1 MKILIAIGV
10 KRQKEAG
17 AAGVVFNH
25 AEQLQKLGHRVDT
38 WFFDDLL
45 PCPRWPARFQDLEF
59 SFAVAR
65 RIRQDPAAYEV
76 VNLHAP
82 WGGVYGLSRK
92 LFSSAAFP
100 PYVFTM
106 QGSEERYA
114 RAMRFEQK
122 KDRASHFAWKNRLWH
137 RLYQQTMYD
146 LAIKTADFGNV
157 ANREGWILSEL
168 KYGHPPGRVW
178 YIPNG
183 TNPEFFQQH
192 SFLDSDAH
200 RLLYVGT
207 WLDRKGVFYLVES
220 FAQLA
225 PSLPQ
230 LSLTIAGCLLS
241 EEQIRAHFPAAL
253 RPRVRVLPFL
263 NREAMPNLY
272 ATHDIFVLPSLV
284 EGMPLTLL
292 EAMASAMPVVTTNT
306 CGMADVV
313 ENGVNGILVPP
324 ADSAQLAGAIESL
337 CKSIDLCKTLS
348 SAAQDTAQ
356 RYTWSA
362 VARELEHVLC
372 TAAGTKN
379 ASARQRNTP

>member
-1 MKILIAIGV
+1 MNILIAIGV

-25 AEQLQKLGHRVDT
+25 AAELQKLGHRVDT

-45 PCPRWPARFQDLEF
+45 PSPRWPARFQELEF
-59 SFAVAR
+59 AFAVSR
-65 RIRQDPAAYEV
+65 RIRRNPSAYDV
-76 VNLHAP
+76 VNVHAP

-122 KDRASHFAWKNRLWH
+122 KGRASHFAWENRLWH
-137 RLYQQTMYD
+137 RLYHQTMYD

-168 KYGHPPGRVW
+168 KYGHPPGRIW

-183 TNPEFFQQH
+183 TDPEFLQPRPFAH
-192 SFLDSDAH
+192 SDAL

-225 PSLPQ
+225 PILPQ
-230 LSLTIAGCLLS
+230 LSLTIAGCSSS
-241 EEQIRAHFPAAL
+241 EEEIRPYFPASV
-253 RPRVRVLPFL
+253 RPRVHVLPFL

-313 ENGVNGILVPP
+313 ESGFNGLLVAP
-324 ADSAQLAGAIESL
+324 ADAPAIEAAVLRLASDPAL
-337 CKSIDLCKTLS
+337 RQRLGQ
-348 SAAQDTAQ
+348 AAQHFMK
-356 RYTWSA
+356 RYTWERSA
-362 VARELEHVLC
+362 EMLEGLFRQVITHE
-372 TAAGTKN
+372 G
-379 ASARQRNTP
+379 SAPA

>member
-38 WFFDDLL
+38 WFFDDVL
-45 PCPRWPARFQDLEF
+45 PSPRWPARFQELEF
-59 SFAVAR
+59 AFAVSR
-65 RIRQDPAAYEV
+65 RIRQNPRAYDV

-114 RAMRFEQK
+114 RAMCLEQK
-122 KDRASHFAWKNRLWH
+122 KGRASHFAWKNRLWH
-137 RLYQQTMYD
+137 RLYHQTMYD

-157 ANREGWILSEL
+157 ASREGWILSEL

-183 TNPEFFQQH
+183 TNPEFLQPRPFV
-192 SFLDSDAH
+192 DSNAL

-230 LSLTIAGCLLS
+230 LSLTVAGCLLS
-241 EEQIRAHFPAAL
+241 EEQIRMQFPEAL
-253 RPRVRVLPFL
+253 RPRVHVLPFL
-263 NREAMPNLY
+263 NRAAMPNLY
-272 ATHDIFVLPSLV
+272 ASHDIFILPSLV

-313 ENGVNGILVPP
+313 ESDFNGLLVAP
-324 ADSAQLAGAIESL
+324 ADAPAIEAAVLRLASDPAL
-337 CKSIDLCKTLS
+337 RQRLGQ
-348 SAAQDTAQ
+348 AAQHSMK
-356 RYTWSA
+356 RYTWERSA
-362 VARELEHVLC
+362 EMLESLLRQAIARE
-372 TAAGTKN
+372 GP
-379 ASARQRNTP
+379 ASA

>member
-45 PCPRWPARFQDLEF
+45 PSPRWPARFQELEF
-59 SFAVAR
+59 AFAVSR
-65 RIRQDPAAYEV
+65 RIRQNPQAYDV

-82 WGGVYGLSRK
+82 WGCVYGLSRK

-106 QGSEERYA
+106 QGSEERYVQ
-114 RAMRFEQK
+114 AMRWEQK
-122 KDRASHFAWKNRLWH
+122 KGRASHFAWKNRLWH
-137 RLYQQTMYD
+137 CLYHQTMYD
-146 LAIKTADFGNV
+146 HAIKTADFGNV

-168 KYGHPPGRVW
+168 KYGHPPGHIW

-183 TNPEFFQQH
+183 TSPEFLQPRPFA
-192 SFLDSDAH
+192 DSDAL

-220 FAQLA
+220 FAQVA
-225 PSLPQ
+225 PSFPQ
-230 LSLTIAGCLLS
+230 LSLTVAGCALS
-241 EEQIRAHFPAAL
+241 EDQIRAYFPAAL
-253 RPRVRVLPFL
+253 RPRVHVLPFL
-263 NREAMPNLY
+263 TREAMPNLY
-272 ATHDIFVLPSLV
+272 ATHDIFALPSLV

-292 EAMASAMPVVTTNT
+292 EAMANAMPAVTTNT
-306 CGMADVV
+306 CGMADVI

-324 ADSAQLAGAIESL
+324 ADSVQLAAAIESL
-337 CKSIDLCKTLS
+337 CKSSELRKTLG
-348 SAAQDTAQ
+348 SAAQDTAR
-356 RYTWSA
+356 RYTWTA
-362 VARELEHVLC
+362 VARELEKVLRIAVGAKN
-372 TAAGTKN
+372 TAT
-379 ASARQRNTP
+379 QT

>member
-45 PCPRWPARFQDLEF
+45 PSPRWPARFQELEF
-59 SFAVAR
+59 ACAVSR
-65 RIRQDPAAYEV
+65 RIRKNPGAFDV

-82 WGGVYGLSRK
+82 WGGLYGLWRK
-92 LFSSAAFP
+92 LFSSAALP
-100 PYVFTM
+100 PYIFTM

-114 RAMRFEQK
+114 RAMHLEQK
-122 KDRASHFAWKNRLWH
+122 KGRAGHFALKNRVWH
-137 RLYQQTMYD
+137 RLYHQTMYD
-146 LAIKTADFGNV
+146 LAIKTADYGNV
-157 ANREGWILSEL
+157 ANREGWVLSEL
-168 KYGHPPGRVW
+168 KYGHPPGRVY

-183 TNPEFFQQH
+183 VNAEFFQAH
-192 SFLDSDAH
+192 SFVDSDAL
-200 RLLYVGT
+200 RLLYAGT

-220 FAQLA
+220 CAQLA
-225 PSLPQ
+225 RRLPR
-230 LSLTIAGCLLS
+230 LALTVAGCSLS
-241 EEQIRAHFPAAL
+241 EEQIRTQFPEAF
-253 RPRVRVLPFL
+253 RPRVNVQPFVT
-263 NREAMPNLY
+263 REAMPNLY

-324 ADSAQLAGAIESL
+324 ADSVQLAAAIESL
-337 CKSIDLCKTLS
+337 CKSLELRKTLG
-348 SAAQDTAQ
+348 SAAQETAR
-356 RYTWSA
+356 RYTWAAA
-362 VARELEHVLC
+362 VRELEHVLR
-372 TAAGTKN
+372 TAVGAKNAGTL
-379 ASARQRNTP
+379 T

>member
-17 AAGVVFNH
+17 GAGVVFNH
-25 AEQLQKLGHRVDT
+25 AEQLRILGHRVDT

-45 PCPRWPARFQDLEF
+45 PSPRWPARFQELEF
-59 SFAVAR
+59 AFAVSR
-65 RIRQDPAAYEV
+65 RIRKNPSAYDV

-82 WGGVYGLSRK
+82 WGGIYGLSRK

-114 RAMRFEQK
+114 RAMRLEQK
-122 KDRASHFAWKNRLWH
+122 KGRASHFAWKNRVWH
-137 RLYQQTMYD
+137 RVYHQTMYD

-178 YIPNG
+178 FIPNG
-183 TNPEFFQQH
+183 ANAHFLQPH
-192 SFLDSDAH
+192 SFVDSDGL

-225 PSLPQ
+225 PGLPQ
-230 LSLTIAGCLLS
+230 LSLTVAGCSLS
-241 EEQIRAHFPAAL
+241 EEQIKAHFPEGL
-253 RPRVRVLPFL
+253 RPRVQVLPFVI
-263 NREAMPNLY
+263 REAMPNLY
-272 ATHDIFVLPSLV
+272 ATHDILVLPSLV

-324 ADSAQLAGAIESL
+324 GDSVQLSAAIESL
-337 CKSIDLCKTLS
+337 CKSIELRKTLGI
-348 SAAQDTAQ
+348 AAQETAR
-356 RYTWSA
+356 RYTWA
-362 VARELEHVLC
+362 AAARELEHVLRIAVGDKK
-372 TAAGTKN
+372 AAT
-379 ASARQRNTP
+379 QT

>member
-17 AAGVVFNH
+17 AAGVVFSH
-25 AEQLQKLGHRVDT
+25 AGELQKLGHRVDT

-45 PCPRWPARFQDLEF
+45 PSPRWPARFQELEF
-59 SFAVAR
+59 AFAVSR
-65 RIRQDPAAYEV
+65 RIRQNPQAYDV

-82 WGGVYGLSRK
+82 WGGVYGLLRK
-92 LFSSAAFP
+92 LFSSAALP

-114 RAMRFEQK
+114 RAMRLEQK
-122 KDRASHFAWKNRLWH
+122 KGRASHFAWKNRLWQ
-137 RLYQQTMYD
+137 RLYHQTMYD

-183 TNPEFFQQH
+183 ANPEFFQPRR
-192 SFLDSDAH
+192 FVDSDVL

-220 FAQLA
+220 FARLA
-225 PSLPQ
+225 RSLPQ
-230 LSLTIAGCLLS
+230 LSLTVGGCLLS
-241 EEQIRAHFPAAL
+241 EEQIRAHFPAAV
-253 RPRVRVLPFL
+253 RPRVHVLPFV

-272 ATHDIFVLPSLV
+272 ASHDIFVLPSLV

-313 ENGVNGILVPP
+313 ESDFNGLLVAP
-324 ADSAQLAGAIESL
+324 ADAPAIEAAVLRLASDPAL
-337 CKSIDLCKTLS
+337 RQRLGQ
-348 SAAQDTAQ
+348 AAQHSMK
-356 RYTWSA
+356 RYTWERSA
-362 VARELEHVLC
+362 EMLESLFRHTISRE
-372 TAAGTKN
+372 GS
-379 ASARQRNTP
+379 ASA

>member
-10 KRQKEAG
+10 RRQKEAG

-25 AEQLQKLGHRVDT
+25 AAELQKLGHCVDT
-38 WFFDDLL
+38 WFLDDLL
-45 PCPRWPARFQDLEF
+45 PSPRWPARLQELEF
-59 SFAVAR
+59 ACAISR
-65 RIRQDPAAYEV
+65 RIRKNPEAYDV

-92 LFSSAAFP
+92 LFSPAAFP

-114 RAMRFEQK
+114 RAMRLERK
-122 KDRASHFAWKNRLWH
+122 KGRASHFAWKNRVWH
-137 RLYQQTMYD
+137 RVYHQAMYD

-183 TNPEFFQQH
+183 ANAEFLQPH
-192 SFLDSDAH
+192 SFVDSDAL

-230 LSLTIAGCLLS
+230 LSLTVAGCSLS
-241 EEQIRAHFPAAL
+241 EEQIRAHFPEAL
-253 RPRVRVLPFL
+253 RPRVQVLPFVT
-263 NREAMPNLY
+263 REAMPNLY

-313 ENGVNGILVPP
+313 ENGVNGILVP
-324 ADSAQLAGAIESL
+324 AGDSEQLSAVIGSL
-337 CKSIDLCKTLS
+337 CKSLELRKTLG
-348 SAAQDTAQ
+348 SAAQETAR
-356 RYTWSA
+356 RYTWA
-362 VARELEHVLC
+362 AAARELERVLR
-372 TAAGTKN
+372 TAVGAKDAAT
-379 ASARQRNTP
+379 QT

>member
-17 AAGVVFNH
+17 GAGVVFNH
-25 AEQLQKLGHRVDT
+25 AEQLQKLGHQVDT

-45 PCPRWPARFQDLEF
+45 PSPRWPARFQELEF
-59 SFAVAR
+59 AFAVSR
-65 RIRQDPAAYEV
+65 RIRKNPSAYDV

-82 WGGVYGLSRK
+82 WGCVYGLSRK
-92 LFSSAAFP
+92 LFYSAAFP

-106 QGSEERYA
+106 HGSEERYA
-114 RAMRFEQK
+114 RAMRLEQK
-122 KDRASHFAWKNRLWH
+122 KGRANHFAWKNRLWH
-137 RLYQQTMYD
+137 RLYHQTMYD
-146 LAIKTADFGNV
+146 LAIKTADYGNV
-157 ANREGWILSEL
+157 VNREGWIISEL
-168 KYGHPPGRVW
+168 KYGHPPGRIW

-183 TNPEFFQQH
+183 ANPEFLQSHPFA
-192 SFLDSDAH
+192 DSDAL

-225 PSLPQ
+225 PRLLRVSL
-230 LSLTIAGCLLS
+230 SVAGCGLS
-241 EEQIRAHFPAAL
+241 EEQIRARFPAAL
-253 RPRVRVLPFL
+253 RSRVQVLPFVA
-263 NREAMPNLY
+263 REAMPKLY

-306 CGMADVV
+306 CGMADVI

-324 ADSAQLAGAIESL
+324 ADSVQLAAAIESL
-337 CKSIDLCKTLS
+337 CKSVELRKTLG
-348 SAAQDTAQ
+348 SAAQDTAR
-356 RYTWSA
+356 RYTWA
-362 VARELEHVLC
+362 AAARELEHVLR
-372 TAAGTKN
+372 TAVGAKN
-379 ASARQRNTP
+379 AATRS